1 MIIEVAYIY
10 RWMSIDKPVII
21 LNFFTKIISTKID
34 SRWSDLSIRRL
45 FLGWYEIFLLIY
57 KRAPRE
63 DESVQ
68 DKYDL

>member
-57 KRAPRE
+57 KRALRE